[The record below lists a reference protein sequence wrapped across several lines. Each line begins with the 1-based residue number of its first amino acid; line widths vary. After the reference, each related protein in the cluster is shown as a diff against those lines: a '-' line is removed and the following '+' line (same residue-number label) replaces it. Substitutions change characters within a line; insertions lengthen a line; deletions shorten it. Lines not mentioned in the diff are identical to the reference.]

1 VADWQQKHAKIELSL
16 ARHENVI
23 AHPIEQQREPM
34 LLGDEFRARTGGG
47 KAESLTKISG

>member
-34 LLGDEFRARTGGG
+34 CSATNFERGQAGEKRNL
-47 KAESLTKISG
+47 